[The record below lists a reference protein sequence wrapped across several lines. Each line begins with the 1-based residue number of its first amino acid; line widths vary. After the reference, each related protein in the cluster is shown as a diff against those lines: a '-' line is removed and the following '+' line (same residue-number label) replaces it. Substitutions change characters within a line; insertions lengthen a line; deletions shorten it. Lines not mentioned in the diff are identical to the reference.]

1 MENICHFIPFH
12 KDYHSLQ
19 TLHFVLETKAQS
31 FQPLKAESLYKVHY
45 VCSGS
50 GILHT
55 LGKEQPL
62 KKGDLFFTFA
72 GAPFSIES
80 KADFSY
86 LYISFLGARGNQ
98 LLDMLNISMSRF
110 YFENLQEIEPFW
122 RQGLTAHPEM
132 LSLISESIL
141 LYTFSFLGKRLLAAP
156 QKSKDESSAA
166 IKIKKYIDDN
176 FTDPALSIAKIAES
190 LSYNTKYIS
199 SIFKKTFS
207 IGIAEYINTIRIQ
220 HACTLIR
227 QGFTGINDLAFCCGY
242 KDPQYFSKVFK
253 QKHHLSPK
261 EYIKAGM

>member
-19 TLHFVLETKAQS
+19 TIHFVLETKAQP

-45 VCSGS
+45 VCAGS

-72 GAPFSIES
+72 GSPFSIES
-80 KADFSY
+80 KEDFSY

-98 LLDMLNISMSRF
+98 LLELLGISRNH
-110 YFENLQEIEPFW
+110 YHFENNQELEPFW

-132 LSLISESIL
+132 TPLITESIL
-141 LYTFSFLGKRLLAAP
+141 LYTFSYLGKRLLAAP
-156 QKSKDESSAA
+156 QKSKDESSTA
-166 IKIKKYIDDN
+166 KRIKKYIDDH
-176 FTDPALSIAKIAES
+176 FTDPALSITKIAET

-199 SIFKKTFS
+199 SVFKKAFG
-207 IGIAEYINTIRIQ
+207 IGIAEYLNTIRIQ
-220 HACTLIR
+220 HACTLIK
-227 QGFTGINDLAFCCGY
+227 QGFTGINDIAFCCGY

-253 QKHHLSPK
+253 KKQAQSPRD
-261 EYIKAGM
+261 YIKEQ